1 MVRFE
6 PEEPSLWSFFPRT
19 IMVTRFFRVV
29 LDVFSPSGDT
39 IITSAGEY
47 NERNGIENGR
57 IWRTTNDTGGRGC
70 SVKISTACH

>member
-6 PEEPSLWSFFPRT
+6 PEEPSLWSLFPRT

-39 IITSAGEY
+39 KITSAGE
-47 NERNGIENGR
+47 
-57 IWRTTNDTGGRGC
+57 
-70 SVKISTACH
+70 